1 MDVCLILLG
10 LIKIAELDLTC
21 RMYEQHGILTIAYN
35 TPILLAYQNKKEDG
49 PAWELH
55 IAK

>member
-55 IAK
+55 ITK